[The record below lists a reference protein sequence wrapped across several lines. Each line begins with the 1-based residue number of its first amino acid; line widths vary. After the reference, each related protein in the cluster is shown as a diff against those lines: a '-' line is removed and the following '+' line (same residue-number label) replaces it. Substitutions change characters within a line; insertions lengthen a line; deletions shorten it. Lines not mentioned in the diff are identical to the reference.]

1 MIYLDYASTTPVNQE
16 VLKAY
21 TYVLEKYYANTDSL
35 HDAGLRVAE
44 LMEQS
49 REQTASCLKV
59 KANELMFT
67 SGASE
72 ANNMAIKGSAF
83 ALQHRGK
90 HLITSCVEHSSVDQ
104 AMKQLQELF
113 GFEVTYLPVNSSGV
127 VEAETLRRALR
138 KDTILVSIMALNNEV
153 GSINDIAELAKVT
166 HESSRAV
173 FHSDCTQIL
182 GKQLLTFLPNIEL
195 ASFSAHKI
203 YGLKGSGLLYHKQ
216 NVHLVPLICGGQQ
229 EAGLR
234 GGTSN
239 APSNIAWAKTI
250 RIACEEMDE
259 HSRHVSELNQHLR
272 LGLAEIDGVEINS
285 PHDATPYILNFSVM
299 GMTSEVMLNALNHY
313 GICVSSRSTCSS
325 KTKAPSKVLMAMGY
339 SEERATHSLRI
350 SLSHL
355 SKKSEVDELLKVL
368 KEIFNDY
375 RIK

>member
-1 MIYLDYASTTPVNQE
+1 MIYLDYASTTPINQE

-35 HDAGLRVAE
+35 HDAGLKVAE

-59 KANELMFT
+59 KSSELMFT

-72 ANNMAIKGSAF
+72 ANNTAIKGSAF
-83 ALQHRGK
+83 ALQNRGK
-90 HLITSCVEHSSVDQ
+90 HLITSCVEHSSVNQ
-104 AMKQLQELF
+104 TMKQLEELF
-113 GFEVTYLPVNSSGV
+113 GFEVTYLPVNSKGV
-127 VEAETLRRALR
+127 VEVETLSKALR

-153 GSINDIAELAKVT
+153 GAVNDIAALAKIT
-166 HESSRAV
+166 HERSRAV

-182 GKQLLTFLPNIEL
+182 GKLPLDFLPDIEL

-216 NVHLVPLICGGQQ
+216 NVRLVPLICGGQQ

-239 APSNIAWAKTI
+239 APTNIAWAKTM
-250 RIACEEMDE
+250 RIACETMAE
-259 HSRHVSELNQHLR
+259 HNQHVMKLNQQLR
-272 LGLAEIDGVEINS
+272 KGLAAISDIEINS
-285 PHDATPYILNFSVM
+285 PVDATPYILNFSVK
-299 GMTSEVMLNALNHY
+299 GMTSEVMLNALNHF
-313 GICVSSRSTCSS
+313 GICVSSQSTCSS
-325 KTKAPSKVLMAMGY
+325 KTKAPSRILMAMGY
-339 SEERATHSLRI
+339 SEERATHSLRV

-355 SKKSEVDELLKVL
+355 SSEAEVNELLRVL

>member
-127 VEAETLRRALR
+127 VEAETLRQALR

-239 APSNIAWAKTI
+239 APCNIAWAKTI

>member
-182 GKQLLTFLPNIEL
+182 GKQPLTFLPNIEL

-239 APSNIAWAKTI
+239 APCNIAWAKTI
-250 RIACEEMDE
+250 RIACEGMDE

-285 PHDATPYILNFSVM
+285 PHDSTPYILNFSVM

>member
-35 HDAGLRVAE
+35 HDAGLKVAE

-72 ANNMAIKGSAF
+72 ANNTAIKGSAF

-104 AMKQLQELF
+104 TMKQLQELF

-127 VEAETLRRALR
+127 VEAETLRQALR

-153 GSINDIAELAKVT
+153 GSIYDIAELAKVT

-182 GKQLLTFLPNIEL
+182 GKQPLTFLPDIEL

-216 NVHLVPLICGGQQ
+216 NVRLVPLICGGQQ

-239 APSNIAWAKTI
+239 APCNITWAKTM
-250 RIACEEMDE
+250 RIAFEKMDE
-259 HSRHVSELNQHLR
+259 HSRHVSELNQRLR

-285 PHDATPYILNFSVM
+285 PQDATPYILNFSVK

-325 KTKAPSKVLMAMGY
+325 KTKAPSKVLMAMGI

-355 SKKSEVDELLKVL
+355 SKKSEVDELLNVL

>member
-1 MIYLDYASTTPVNQE
+1 MIYLDYASTTPVNPE

-35 HDAGLRVAE
+35 HDAGLKVAE

-59 KANELMFT
+59 KAHELMFT

-72 ANNMAIKGSAF
+72 ANNTAIKGSAF
-83 ALQHRGK
+83 ALQYRGK
-90 HLITSCVEHSSVDQ
+90 HLITSCVEHSSVTQ
-104 AMKQLQELF
+104 AMKQLEELF
-113 GFEVTYLPVNSSGV
+113 GFEVTYLPVNHEGV
-127 VEAETLRRALR
+127 VEAETLRKALR

-153 GSINDIAELAKVT
+153 GAINDIASLAKIT
-166 HESSRAV
+166 HEHSRAV

-182 GKQLLTFLPNIEL
+182 GKQPLTFLSEIEL

-216 NVHLVPLICGGQQ
+216 NVRLVPLICGGQQ

-239 APSNIAWAKTI
+239 APCNIAWAKTM
-250 RIACEEMDE
+250 RIATETMAA
-259 HSRHVSELNQHLR
+259 HNHHVTMLNQQLR
-272 LGLAEIDGVEINS
+272 QGLAAIEGVEINS
-285 PHDATPYILNFSVM
+285 PKHATPYILNFSIQ
-299 GMTSEVMLNALNHY
+299 GMTSEIMLNALNHY

-355 SKKSEVDELLKVL
+355 STASEIDHLLKVL

-375 RIK
+375 QIK